1 MNSEY
6 QTPPIQTLLKQKWTG
21 PIDKIG
27 IYLSAEM
34 DQNIYYTHIYSL
46 LLQANYLPYPVKAF
60 GDSECVETKSE
71 NFKNPLEY
79 YSVYSPYACMVECR
93 SKFVQKQCHC
103 TPTYGVG
110 KILPS

>member
-1 MNSEY
+1 
-6 QTPPIQTLLKQKWTG
+6 
-21 PIDKIG
+21 
-27 IYLSAEM
+27 M
-34 DQNIYYTHIYSL
+34 DQNMYYTHKYFL

-79 YSVYSPYACMVECR
+79 YSVYSRYACMVECR
-93 SKFVQKQCHC
+93 SKFVQKQCRC